1 MPRRITGKKS
11 QRLPVGKD
19 GSLVVDTIAQVPGHV
34 EPEDWQRVTTRFK
47 EKDVKRRLKK
57 AENKKAMKAMKAKN
71 KARAKAKMAAK
82 KRQDANLVEVVPWK
96 KYLNR
101 EHSKLWHREVKEGM
115 SRLGLSKDR
124 AK

>member
-57 AENKKAMKAMKAKN
+57 AENKKAMKAMKAK
-71 KARAKAKMAAK
+71 K
-82 KRQDANLVEVVPWK
+82 QGE
-96 KYLNR
+96 
-101 EHSKLWHREVKEGM
+101 S
-115 SRLGLSKDR
+115 
-124 AK
+124 